1 MRLEEIGREKGVDPS
16 VIELWFAD
24 EPRVGQ
30 KNKITR
36 RWAKRGSRPSAPSDE
51 RTASAHIFGAIRPKE
66 GKGAALVMPRCDTEA
81 MPCSVAPRS
90 ATQIAPG
97 PHAAILV
104 DQAGWHLSGGLNLPS
119 NITLIALPARCPKL
133 NPQENIW
140 QFMRENWLSN
150 RIFRSFDDIVDHCCD
165 AWNKPIDQPWRIM
178 SIGMRERALRF

>member
-24 EPRVGQ
+24 ESRVGQ

-36 RWAKRGSRPSAPSDE
+36 RWAKRGSRPSAPSDQ
-51 RTASAHIFGAIRPKE
+51 RTASAYIFAAICPKE

-81 MPCSVAPRS
+81 MNLHLAEI

-97 PHAAILV
+97 AHAAILV
-104 DQAGWHLSGGLNLPS
+104 DQAGWHLRRVEPPLQHH
-119 NITLIALPARCPKL
+119 AHRVAAKCPKL

-150 RIFRSFDDIVDHCCD
+150 RIVKSFDDIVDHCCD
-165 AWNKPIDQPWRIM
+165 AWNKLIDQPWRIM